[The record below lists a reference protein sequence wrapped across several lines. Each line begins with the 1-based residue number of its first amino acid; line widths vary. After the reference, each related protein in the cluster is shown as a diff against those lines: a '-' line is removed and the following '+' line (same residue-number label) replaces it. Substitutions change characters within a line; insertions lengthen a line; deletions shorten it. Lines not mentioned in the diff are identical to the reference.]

1 MKNFKLGIISLCVL
15 CVVAL
20 MFIANATLFAM
31 GAEFD
36 MPSILE
42 ATETKSEEDIDV
54 TVTIEKEVVV
64 ENVIKQE
71 LTDMSMTYIGD
82 FHLTAYCPCEICCE
96 QWAASPVNK
105 TGSCEVGVYQGTTI
119 AVDPDKI
126 PYGSKVYIEG
136 VGVRIATDCGGA
148 IQGNRIDV
156 YFSNHQDAWNFGT
169 CGGVAKKVYIIND

>member
-1 MKNFKLGIISLCVL
+1 MRSFKFGIISLCVL
-15 CVVAL
+15 CAVAL
-20 MFIANATLFAM
+20 FFIANATLFAM
-31 GAEFD
+31 GAEVDFPNIIEAVESESEDVD
-36 MPSILE
+36 M
-42 ATETKSEEDIDV
+42 

-64 ENVIKQE
+64 ENIVKQE

-82 FHLTAYCPCEICCE
+82 FRLTAYCPCEICCE

-105 TGSCEVGVYQGTTI
+105 VGSCEVGVYQGTSI

-156 YFSNHQDAWNFGT
+156 YFSNHQDAWDFGT